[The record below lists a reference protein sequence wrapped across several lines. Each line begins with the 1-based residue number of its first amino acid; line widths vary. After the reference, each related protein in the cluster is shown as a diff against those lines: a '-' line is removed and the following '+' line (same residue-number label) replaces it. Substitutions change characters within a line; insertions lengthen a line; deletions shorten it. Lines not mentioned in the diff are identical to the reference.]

1 MIRLKAAVASAALI
15 AATGLAF
22 AQESTPAPQAPAAQQ
37 NQADCPA
44 PGSVPEAE
52 LPANCKV
59 SSTTTEQPKTDS
71 GTAATAPAQPAQQ
84 DEGTTATTTP
94 LDSQTQQ
101 PATGTAEAPQPV
113 NPNAFLA
120 SSLIGQTI
128 YSTANENVG
137 EINDLVIKKDP
148 QSSDQSS
155 DQQGAMKSPIMAVIG
170 VGGFLGIGEKD
181 VAVPIEDIQISKDAN
196 NNTVLVINLSRQQ
209 LEASPAFDRTAA
221 LGAN

>member
-1 MIRLKAAVASAALI
+1 MIRFKAAVASAALI

-44 PGSVPEAE
+44 PGSVPEAD
-52 LPANCKV
+52 LPANCKM

-71 GTAATAPAQPAQQ
+71 DTATTTPAPAQQ

-94 LDSQTQQ
+94 LDSQSQQ
-101 PATGTAEAPQPV
+101 PATGTAAAPQPV

-120 SSLIGQTI
+120 SSLIGQTV
-128 YSTANENVG
+128 YSSANENVG
-137 EINDLVIKKDP
+137 EINDLVIKKDL
-148 QSSDQSS
+148 QSSS
-155 DQQGAMKSPIMAVIG
+155 DQQGAMKSPIMAVVG

-181 VAVPIEDIQISKDAN
+181 VAVPMEDIQISKDAN

>member
-1 MIRLKAAVASAALI
+1 MIRFKAAVATAALI

-71 GTAATAPAQPAQQ
+71 GTASTTAPV

-94 LDSQTQQ
+94 LDSPAQQ
-101 PATGTAEAPQPV
+101 PGAAASMQPV
-113 NPNAFLA
+113 DASAFLA
-120 SSLIGQTI
+120 SSLIGQTV
-128 YSTANENVG
+128 YSSANENVG
-137 EINDLVIKKDP
+137 DINDLVIKKDP
-148 QSSDQSS
+148 QGSD
-155 DQQGAMKSPIMAVIG
+155 QGAMKSPIMAVIG

-181 VAVPIEDIQISKDAN
+181 VAIPIEDIQINKDAN

-221 LGAN
+221 LGGG